1 MGGAIS
7 PTMFE
12 DNSLVKIIPSS
23 LHSEWKSND
32 IQENPQ
38 SVGGLSCQRSLV
50 FHGQISP
57 HKSNFFL
64 TCMKLHYS
72 TKVGQG

>member
-1 MGGAIS
+1 MGGAIIA
-7 PTMFE
+7 PPCLKT
-12 DNSLVKIIPSS
+12 SLVKIIPSS

-32 IQENPQ
+32 IQENPH

-57 HKSNFFL
+57 HKSNFSL
-64 TCMKLHYS
+64 PT
-72 TKVGQG
+72 